1 MYELILTTL
10 SRLLFGK
17 TKVMAKALGM
27 TASEEARD
35 GLSKLTKY
43 LHGNVGLF
51 LTSHE
56 PAEVLE
62 YFSTFTATDYP
73 RAGAT
78 SPLSF
83 TIPAGVIYAD
93 GAADGDKRGI
103 EPLAHSMETAIR
115 GLGVPSRLVRG
126 KVTVDQEFVVCRE
139 GQTLDS
145 KQTRLLKMF
154 GKDVAEFKVK
164 MISYWT
170 AETSEITEVKTED
183 EMEE

>member
-1 MYELILTTL
+1 
-10 SRLLFGK
+10 
-17 TKVMAKALGM
+17 MAKALGM
-27 TASEEARD
+27 TPAEECRD
-35 GLSKLTKY
+35 GLSKLSKY

-51 LTSHE
+51 LTSHP

-83 TIPAGVIYAD
+83 TIPAGIIYAD

-115 GLGVPSRLVRG
+115 SLGVPSTLVRG
-126 KVTVDQEFVVCRE
+126 KVTIHQEYVVCRE
-139 GQTLDS
+139 GDVLDS
-145 KQTRLLKMF
+145 RQTRLLKMF

-164 MISYWT
+164 MIAYWS
-170 AETSEITEVKTED
+170 ESTSEITEVEQEDED
-183 EMEE
+183 EMED